1 MVRFTSLL
9 KTACQVLS
17 MFNMLGASCT
27 QQSDRRA
34 HHRRTAKG
42 RWWCAK
48 AVLLVMLTVCFRLTE
63 PEAEAAPHHTLQR
76 AAPLAARARVA
87 SVRQNMNGALMY
99 PDAVFVVVF

>member
-1 MVRFTSLL
+1 MGVW
-9 KTACQVLS
+9 LS
-17 MFNMLGASCT
+17 MFNMLGASCPR
-27 QQSDRRA
+27 QSDRRA

-42 RWWCAK
+42 RWWRAK

-63 PEAEAAPHHTLQR
+63 PEAEAAPHHALQR

-87 SVRQNMNGALMY
+87 SVRQNMNDALMY